1 MTRTPNSQLIPI
13 PNSHAATTLRG
24 VTDAPIVGRRQRAL
38 VALARFVCARAAWI
52 VLAAFALALASVV
65 YTVAKIEFITDR
77 NDLVDPQAEYNQ
89 RFLSFVR
96 DFGDQEWMLLMVAPA
111 PGPVDNPGYA
121 PGIPGELTREQM
133 KQAASAVVTRLRA
146 RPDLYP
152 EIIERVPP
160 EEFGGTRMLYM
171 PIDDVRAIA
180 TQVEASAPVLETVA
194 REPSFAGL
202 LRGMRDSI
210 ERGAGDES
218 DAARAGA
225 QLQRLLRG
233 IHESL
238 ADPQGAPPPAE
249 LFAFKSTDPALDP
262 DGYIF
267 LWQGRLLMVAILPRR
282 DPGALNQVQEPLAFA
297 RQAVAE
303 VEADYPQLA
312 IGLSGRPV
320 IYSDE
325 MAASSRD
332 MTVATIVAVI
342 LVGLMFIIA
351 FRSALRPLL
360 AVLCLV
366 LALCWTFG
374 ATTLFIGHLNIFAM
388 VFAVVLVGLGID
400 FGIHVL
406 SHYRQGVSHGLTV
419 QAALAEVYSEIGMG
433 TVLGAVTTAA
443 ALSTAVLTDFLG
455 LAELGL
461 ICGMGIGFC
470 LLAMLVVF
478 PAMLIIVD
486 QRRVGDGDPALTAA
500 MRDIDATPAPRPA
513 SSRGAR
519 LAALGVLL
527 LMVACACTAVAEALS
542 GRAPF
547 DYNLLEL
554 NDPDAAGVHWE
565 RMLIQHDQRASYV
578 VSIRGSLQELRDLR
592 SQYEALPEVRYT
604 ESILPGDEDAKRAAL
619 ARVHAVL
626 PEEFSQPRTCDAA
639 ALRSAARGLQAALK
653 QLATRSPGLEA
664 AFEGAALEAG
674 SIVELA
680 RQRPGHVDA
689 RLAEI
694 EPAFFDGLLDQLRL
708 LKRDSDPPAPGAET
722 LPKAMR
728 ARYVGRDPDGNTLYA
743 LYVFPAKDAWVR
755 ENSGEFVAAVRAVDP
770 HVTGVVV
777 QIHESGTLIVAG
789 FATSVLF
796 ALVAIFV
803 LLLIDLRRPLALLIA
818 LLPLLSAMAG
828 LLGVMALTDLSFN
841 FANFFGVPILIG
853 TTVDAGVYL
862 VHAQRHGDPRRT
874 LRQTRSA
881 CLLCGL
887 TTLFGFGALVTASH
901 NGIVSLGVVLV
912 TGSIAGMLASCV
924 TVPAILAWFNERGR
938 RV

>member
-1 MTRTPNSQLIPI
+1 MS
-13 PNSHAATTLRG
+13 
-24 VTDAPIVGRRQRAL
+24 DAPILGRRQRAL
-38 VALARFVCARAAWI
+38 KALANVVCDRAPWI
-52 VLAAFALALASVV
+52 VAAALVLALVSVI
-65 YTVAKIEFITDR
+65 YTFARIEFITDR

-111 PGPVDNPGYA
+111 PGPVDNPGYLPA
-121 PGIPGELTREQM
+121 IPGELTRAQM
-133 KQAASAVVTRLRA
+133 KRAASAVVERLRA
-146 RPDLYP
+146 RPELFP
-152 EIIERVPP
+152 KIVERVPP
-160 EEFGGTRMLYM
+160 DDFGGTRMLYM
-171 PIDDVRAIA
+171 PQADLEAVAA
-180 TQVEASAPVLETVA
+180 QVEASKPVLRRVA
-194 REPSFAGL
+194 EEPNFAGL
-202 LRGMRDSI
+202 LGGLRDGI
-210 ERGAGDES
+210 EQGVGDES
-218 DAARAGA
+218 QAAHAGE
-225 QLQRLLRG
+225 QLRLLLHEIR
-233 IHESL
+233 ESL
-238 ADPQGAPPPAE
+238 ADQPGAPPPDA
-249 LFAFKSTDPALDP
+249 LFRFKSTDPALDE

-267 LWQGRLLMVAILPRR
+267 LWEGRLLMVAILPRR
-282 DPGALNQVQEPLAFA
+282 DEGALNQVQKPLEHA
-297 RQAVAE
+297 RAAVAE
-303 VEADYPQLA
+303 VQAEYPQLA

-332 MTVATIVAVI
+332 MTIATIVAVV
-342 LVGLMFIIA
+342 LVGLMFVIA

-360 AVLCLV
+360 SVLCLL

-406 SHYRQGVSHGLTV
+406 SHYRQGLAHGLTV
-419 QAALAEVYSEIGMG
+419 RAALVETYSEIGMG

-478 PAMLIIVD
+478 PAMLVIVD
-486 QRRVGDGDPALTAA
+486 QRRVGEGNPTLTSA
-500 MRDIDATPAPRPA
+500 MRDIEAAQAPRPA
-513 SSRGAR
+513 VGRGAR
-519 LAALGVLL
+519 VAALGVLL
-527 LMVACACTAVAEALS
+527 AVFACAALAIAEAAE

-554 NDPDAAGVHWE
+554 NDPNSDGVHWE
-565 RMLIQHDQRASYV
+565 RMLIKHDQRASYV
-578 VSIRGSLQELRDLR
+578 VSIRGSLDELRALR
-592 SQYEALPEVRYT
+592 DSYEAVPEVRYT
-604 ESILPGDEDAKRAAL
+604 ESILPDHEQSKRAAL
-619 ARVHAVL
+619 ARVHAVM
-626 PEEFSQPRTCDAA
+626 PGQFNEPRNADATA
-639 ALRSAARGLQAALK
+639 VRAAARGLQAALR
-653 QLATRSPGLEA
+653 QLATRSPSLEE
-664 AFEGAALEAG
+664 AFDGAALEAG
-674 SIVELA
+674 ALVELT
-680 RQRPGHVDA
+680 RQRPEHVNT

-694 EPAFFDGLLDQLRL
+694 EPRFFGALTKQLQDLR
-708 LKRDSDPPAPGAET
+708 RDSDPPAPTADT
-722 LPKAMR
+722 LPDALK
-728 ARYVGRDPDGNTLYA
+728 ARYVGRDPDGNSLYA
-743 LYVFPAKDAWVR
+743 LYVFPARDAWVR
-755 ENSGEFVAAVRAVDP
+755 ENSAGFLAAVRTVDP
-770 HVTGVVV
+770 QVTGVVV
-777 QIHESGTLIVAG
+777 QIHESGTLIVEG

-796 ALVAIFV
+796 ALIAIFV
-803 LLLIDLRRPLALLIA
+803 LLLIDLRRPLAVLIA
-818 LLPLLSAMAG
+818 LLPLLTAMAG

-912 TGSIAGMLASCV
+912 TGSIAGMLASV
-924 TVPAILAWFNERGR
+924 VAVPAILAWFNERGK